1 MIDVQYK
8 SCRPSLASPRAA
20 SPAPPPPHT
29 TSSLDASTLAPLRSA
44 RCLAVARSV
53 SLGSRQ
59 PYIDGPRRRPHPLPL
74 SAPCSADET
83 VSQNPPHSPL
93 LDEPL
98 KICPQLSLVNHFAVC
113 APFELTAMQPASR
126 PAACLRR
133 RLATLLLGI
142 LPLLAVRYNLQF
154 TFTFVIPRP

>member
-1 MIDVQYK
+1 M
-8 SCRPSLASPRAA
+8 PAELGLASRGVARTTTTTHHLVARRFHSRA
-20 SPAPPPPHT
+20 
-29 TSSLDASTLAPLRSA
+29 APLRSA

-154 TFTFVIPRP
+154 SFTFVIPAPNRRGY